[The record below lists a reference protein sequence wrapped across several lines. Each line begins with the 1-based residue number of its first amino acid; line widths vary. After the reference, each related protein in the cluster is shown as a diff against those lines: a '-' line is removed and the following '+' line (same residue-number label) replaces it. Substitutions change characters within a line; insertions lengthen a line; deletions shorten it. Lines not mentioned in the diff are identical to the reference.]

1 METMSELYDIDE
13 LLEVIFPIKFDIIE
27 PWSTEITYNQ
37 GLEYIAH
44 EFQKSLFPGGIWIK
58 R

>member
-1 METMSELYDIDE
+1 MSELYEIDE
-13 LLEVIFPIKFDIIE
+13 LPEVIFPIKFDLIE